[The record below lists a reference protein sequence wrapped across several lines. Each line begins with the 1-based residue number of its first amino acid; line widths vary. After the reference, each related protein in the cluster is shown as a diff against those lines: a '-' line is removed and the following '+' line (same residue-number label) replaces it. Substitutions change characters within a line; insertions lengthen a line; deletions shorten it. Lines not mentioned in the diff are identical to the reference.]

1 MTKLELVNRIFKTQV
16 KKYVPELSIT
26 FIFIVLTS
34 LTTAATAWLL
44 DPAIKEIFENKNKQM
59 LYLIPVAIVFTF
71 IIKAFSI
78 YGTRIITIKVG
89 IKIIKNI
96 QTLMAQKFLLS
107 DISHITK
114 KHSGK
119 YLSNFTNDTT
129 ILFAVLTGV
138 VVTLFKE
145 IFTLIALLALM
156 FYHDWQLS
164 LLAMIMIP
172 VAAISSK
179 NIGKKMGKKVHV
191 SLEASDKFMKFLSE
205 IIKGSWLIKIYQKE
219 EDELKK
225 ISMIIDERFKAIRKV
240 EQTRLGAG
248 PIMEIIS
255 ALAIAIVVFFA
266 GYRSMQGAITL
277 GEFVSFLAALMLAY
291 QPVKA
296 LAGIN
301 VGIQEGIAAA
311 KRIYEIIDQKNEIY
325 NDENAPSLKL
335 KNATLEFKNISFTYP
350 DGTHALKNLSAKIEG
365 GKKVGLVG
373 ISGSGKT
380 TFLNLIPRFF
390 NLKHG
395 TILIDDQ
402 NINNINLNSLRKEI
416 SIVSQDVILFD
427 DTIRSNILYGKASA
441 SDDEIINACKFAA
454 AQEFIE
460 KLPNKYETIIGENGI
475 KLSGGQKQRLSIARA
490 ILKDSPI
497 ILLDEATSSLDSESE
512 AVIQKAIEN
521 LTKNKTTIIIAH
533 RLSTIRNCDKIL
545 VFDSGQIVA
554 EGSHEFLVNNSLIY
568 KNLYEKQIISK

>member
-1 MTKLELVNRIFKTQV
+1 MNKLDLVKRIFRTQV
-16 KKYVPELSIT
+16 KKYIPELSLT
-26 FIFIVLTS
+26 FIFIILTS

-44 DPAIKEIFENKNKQM
+44 DPAIKEIFVNKNAQM
-59 LYLIPVAIVFTF
+59 LYLIPIAIVFTF

-129 ILFAVLTGV
+129 ILFTVLTGV

-145 IFTLIALLALM
+145 TFTLIALLGLM

-225 ISMIIDERFKAIRKV
+225 ISMVIDERFKAIRKV

-248 PIMEIIS
+248 PIMEVIS
-255 ALAIAIVVFFA
+255 AIAIAIVVFFA

-291 QPVKA
+291 QPVRA

-301 VGIQEGIAAA
+301 VGIQEGVTAAR
-311 KRIYEIIDQKNEIY
+311 RIYEIIDQKNQIY
-325 NDENAPSLKL
+325 HDENAPSLTL
-335 KNATLEFKNISFTYP
+335 RNASIEFKNINFTYP
-350 DGTHALKNLSAKIEG
+350 DGTNALKNLSARING
-365 GKKVGLVG
+365 GEKVGLVG

-390 NLKHG
+390 NLEEG
-395 TILIDDQ
+395 VILIDDQ
-402 NINNINLNSLRKEI
+402 DINSVNLNSLRKEI
-416 SIVSQDVILFD
+416 SLVSQDVILFD
-427 DTIRSNILYGKASA
+427 DTVKSNILYGNSLATEE
-441 SDDEIINACKFAA
+441 EIIDACRFAA
-454 AQEFIE
+454 AHDFIE
-460 KLPNKYETIIGENGI
+460 KLPNKYHTIIGENGI

-490 ILKDSPI
+490 ILKNSSI

-533 RLSTIRNCDKIL
+533 RLSTIINCNKIL
-545 VFDSGQIVA
+545 VFDNGKIVA
-554 EGSHEFLVNNSLIY
+554 EGTHEALVKNSLIY
-568 KNLYEKQIISK
+568 KSLYEKQLIN

>member
-1 MTKLELVNRIFKTQV
+1 MTKLELIKRVFKSQV
-16 KKYVPELSIT
+16 KKYIPELFLA
-26 FIFIVLTS
+26 FIFIILTS
-34 LTTAATAWLL
+34 LTTAISAWLL
-44 DPAIKEIFENKNKQM
+44 DPAIKEIFENKNNKM
-59 LYLIPVAIVFTF
+59 LYIIPVAIVFTF
-71 IIKAFSI
+71 ILKALSI

-119 YLSNFTNDTT
+119 YLSNFTNDVR
-129 ILFAVLTGV
+129 ILFEVLTIV

-145 IFTLIALLALM
+145 LFTLIALLGLM

-164 LLAMIMIP
+164 LLAIIMIP
-172 VAAISSK
+172 IAAFASK
-179 NIGKKMGKKVHV
+179 ILGKKMGKKVRI
-191 SLEASDKFMKFLSE
+191 SLETSDKFMKFFSE

-219 EDELKK
+219 QEELKK
-225 ISMIIDERFKAIRKV
+225 ISMIIDERFKAIKKV

-255 ALAIAIVVFFA
+255 SFAIAIVVFFA
-266 GYRSMQGAITL
+266 GYRSLQGAITL

-301 VGIQEGIAAA
+301 VGIQEGVAAA
-311 KRIYEIIDQKNEIY
+311 RRIYEIIDQKNEII
-325 NDENAPSLKL
+325 NDEKAPSLKL
-335 KNATLEFKNISFTYP
+335 TNATLEFKNISFVYP
-350 DGTHALKNLSAKIEG
+350 DGTQALKNLSTKIEG
-365 GKKVGLVG
+365 GRKVGLVG

-390 NLKHG
+390 NLEHG
-395 TILIDDQ
+395 QILVDGQ

-416 SIVSQDVILFD
+416 SLVSQDVILFD
-427 DTIRSNILYGKASA
+427 DTIKSNILYGNSSA
-441 SDDEIINACKFAA
+441 SDEEIVAACKFAA
-454 AQEFIE
+454 AQDFIE
-460 KLPNKYETIIGENGI
+460 KLPKKYETIIGENGI

-490 ILKDSPI
+490 ILKNSSI
-497 ILLDEATSSLDSESE
+497 ILLDEATSSLDSDSE
-512 AVIQKAIEN
+512 TVIQKAIEN

-533 RLSTIRNCDKIL
+533 RLSTIMNCDKIL
-545 VFDSGQIVA
+545 VFDNGQIIC
-554 EGSHEFLVNNSLIY
+554 EGSHEFLVNSSPIY
-568 KNLYEKQIISK
+568 KNLYEKQIIN

>member
-1 MTKLELVNRIFKTQV
+1 MTKLELIKRVFKSQV
-16 KKYVPELSIT
+16 KKYIPELFLA
-26 FIFIVLTS
+26 FIFIILTS
-34 LTTAATAWLL
+34 ITTAVTAWLL
-44 DPAIKEIFENKNKQM
+44 DPAIKEIFENKNNTM
-59 LYLIPVAIVFTF
+59 LYIIPVAIVFTF
-71 IIKAFSI
+71 VLKAFSI
-78 YGTRIITIKVG
+78 YGTRIVTIKVG

-119 YLSNFTNDTT
+119 YLSNFTNDTNV
-129 ILFAVLTGV
+129 LFLVLTGV

-145 IFTLIALLALM
+145 TFTLIALLGLM

-164 LLAMIMIP
+164 LLAILMIP
-172 VAAISSK
+172 IAVVSSK
-179 NIGKKMGKKVHV
+179 NIGKKMGKKVNL

-205 IIKGSWLIKIYQKE
+205 LIKGSWLIKIYQKE
-219 EDELKK
+219 QEELKK

-255 ALAIAIVVFFA
+255 AIAIAIVVFFA
-266 GYRSMQGAITL
+266 GYRSLEGAITL

-301 VGIQEGIAAA
+301 VGIQEGVAAA
-311 KRIYEIIDQKNEIY
+311 RRIYEIIDQKNEII

-335 KNATLEFKNISFTYP
+335 TNATLEFKNISFVYP
-350 DGTHALKNLSAKIEG
+350 DGTQALKNLSAKIEG
-365 GKKVGLVG
+365 GRKVGLVG

-390 NLKHG
+390 NLEHG
-395 TILIDDQ
+395 QILVDGQ
-402 NINNINLNSLRKEI
+402 NINNINLSSLRKEI
-416 SIVSQDVILFD
+416 SLVSQDVILFD
-427 DTIRSNILYGKASA
+427 DTIKSNILYGNSSA
-441 SDDEIINACKFAA
+441 SDEEIVAACKFAA
-454 AQEFIE
+454 AQDFIE

-490 ILKDSPI
+490 ILKNSSI
-497 ILLDEATSSLDSESE
+497 ILLDEATSSLDSDSE
-512 AVIQKAIEN
+512 TVIQKAIEN

-533 RLSTIRNCDKIL
+533 RLSTIMNCDKIL
-545 VFDSGQIVA
+545 VFDNGQIIS
-554 EGSHEFLVNNSLIY
+554 EGSHEFLVNSSPIY
-568 KNLYEKQIISK
+568 KNLYEKQIIN

>member
-16 KKYVPELSIT
+16 KKYIPELSIT
-26 FIFIVLTS
+26 FIFIILTS

-44 DPAIKEIFENKNKQM
+44 DPAIKEIFINKNTKM
-59 LYLIPVAIVFTF
+59 LYLIPVAIIFTF
-71 IIKAFSI
+71 ILKAFSI

-129 ILFAVLTGV
+129 ILFVVLTGV

-145 IFTLIALLALM
+145 TFTLIALIGLM

-164 LLAMIMIP
+164 LLAVVMIP
-172 VAAISSK
+172 IAAISSK
-179 NIGKKMGKKVHV
+179 NIGKKMGKKVHI

-248 PIMEIIS
+248 PIMEVIS
-255 ALAIAIVVFFA
+255 AIAIAIVVFFA

-301 VGIQEGIAAA
+301 VGIQEGITAA

-325 NDENAPSLKL
+325 NDKNAPSLKL

-390 NLKHG
+390 NLKYG
-395 TILIDDQ
+395 EILIDDQ
-402 NINNINLNSLRKEI
+402 NINNINLSSLRKEI
-416 SIVSQDVILFD
+416 SLVSQDVILFD
-427 DTIRSNILYGKASA
+427 DTIRSNILYGNASA
-441 SDDEIINACKFAA
+441 SDNEIINACKFAA
-454 AQEFIE
+454 AQDFIE

-490 ILKDSPI
+490 ILKDSSI

-533 RLSTIRNCDKIL
+533 RLSTIMNCDKIL
-545 VFDSGQIVA
+545 VFESGQIVA
-554 EGSHEFLVNNSLIY
+554 EGSHQFLVNNSSIY
-568 KNLYEKQIISK
+568 KNLYEKQIIN

>member
-1 MTKLELVNRIFKTQV
+1 MTKLELINRIFKTQV
-16 KKYVPELSIT
+16 KKYIPELSIT
-26 FIFIVLTS
+26 FVFIVLTS

-59 LYLIPVAIVFTF
+59 LYLIPLAIVFTF

-107 DISHITK
+107 DISHIIK

-119 YLSNFTNDTT
+119 YLSNFTNDIT
-129 ILFAVLTGV
+129 ILFTILTGV

-145 IFTLIALLALM
+145 TFTLIALLGLM

-172 VAAISSK
+172 IAAISSK

-255 ALAIAIVVFFA
+255 AVAIAIVVFFA
-266 GYRSMQGAITL
+266 GYRSIQGAITL

-291 QPVKA
+291 QPVRA

-301 VGIQEGIAAA
+301 VGIQEGITAA
-311 KRIYEIIDQKNEIY
+311 KRIYEIIDQKNEIF

-427 DTIRSNILYGKASA
+427 DTIRSNILYGNASA

-454 AQEFIE
+454 AQDFVE

-512 AVIQKAIEN
+512 VVIQKAIEN

-533 RLSTIRNCDKIL
+533 RLSTIMNCDKIL
-545 VFDSGQIVA
+545 VFDDGQIVD
-554 EGSHEFLVNNSLIY
+554 EGSHQFLVKNSSTY
-568 KNLYEKQIISK
+568 KNLYEKQIIN

>member
-16 KKYVPELSIT
+16 KKYIPELSIT

-78 YGTRIITIKVG
+78 YGTRIITVKVG

-129 ILFAVLTGV
+129 ILFTVLTGV

-145 IFTLIALLALM
+145 TFTLIALLTLM

-255 ALAIAIVVFFA
+255 AIAIAIVVFFA

-291 QPVKA
+291 QPVRA

-301 VGIQEGIAAA
+301 VGIQEGITAA

-427 DTIRSNILYGKASA
+427 DTIRSNILYGNASA

-460 KLPNKYETIIGENGI
+460 KLPNKYETIVGENGI

-533 RLSTIRNCDKIL
+533 RLSTIMNCDKIL

-568 KNLYEKQIISK
+568 KNLYEKQIIN

>member
-1 MTKLELVNRIFKTQV
+1 MNKIDLIKRIFRTQV
-16 KKYVPELSIT
+16 KRYIPELSLT
-26 FIFIVLTS
+26 FIFIILTS

-44 DPAIKEIFENKNKQM
+44 DPAIKEIFENKNLKM
-59 LYLIPVAIVFTF
+59 LYFIPLAIVLTF

-78 YGTRIITIKVG
+78 YGTKIVTIKVG

-96 QTLMAQKFLLS
+96 QTLMAKKFLLS

-114 KHSGK
+114 KHSGR
-119 YLSNFTNDTT
+119 YLSNFTSDTGV
-129 ILFAVLTGV
+129 LFGVLTGV

-145 IFTLIALLALM
+145 TFTLIALLGLM

-164 LLAMIMIP
+164 LLAIIMIP
-172 VAAISSK
+172 VAAFSSR
-179 NIGKKMGKKVHV
+179 NLGKKMGKKVNV

-205 IIKGSWLIKIYQKE
+205 MIKGSWLIKIYQKE
-219 EDELKK
+219 EEELKR
-225 ISMIIDERFKAIRKV
+225 ISMVIDERFKAIRKV

-255 ALAIAIVVFFA
+255 ATAIAIVVFFA

-291 QPVKA
+291 QPVRA

-301 VGIQEGIAAA
+301 IGIQEGIAAA

-325 NDENAPSLKL
+325 HDENAPSLKL
-335 KNATLEFKNISFTYP
+335 NNASIEFKNISFTYP

-365 GKKVGLVG
+365 GTKVGLVG

-390 NLKHG
+390 HLKNG
-395 TILIDDQ
+395 SIFIDNQ
-402 NINNINLNSLRKEI
+402 NINDINLNSLRKEI
-416 SIVSQDVILFD
+416 SLVSQDVILFD
-427 DTIRSNILYGKASA
+427 DTIRANILYGNAFASNE
-441 SDDEIINACKFAA
+441 EIIDACKFAA
-454 AQEFIE
+454 AQDFVE

-490 ILKDSPI
+490 ILKNSSI

-512 AVIQKAIEN
+512 SVIQKAIEN

-533 RLSTIRNCDKIL
+533 RLSTVMNCDKIL
-545 VFDSGQIVA
+545 VFENGQIIE
-554 EGSHEFLVNNSLIY
+554 EGKHEFLVNNSSTY
-568 KNLYEKQIISK
+568 KKLYEKQIIN

>member
-1 MTKLELVNRIFKTQV
+1 MNKLNLVKRIFKTQV
-16 KKYVPELSIT
+16 KRYIPELSLT
-26 FIFIVLTS
+26 FLFIILTS

-44 DPAIKEIFENKNKQM
+44 DPAIKEIFENKNMKM
-59 LYLIPVAIVFTF
+59 LYIIPIAIIITF
-71 IIKAFSI
+71 IIKAFAI
-78 YGTRIITIKVG
+78 YGTRIVTIKVG

-96 QTLMAQKFLLS
+96 QTLMAKKFLLS

-114 KHSGK
+114 KHSGR
-119 YLSNFTNDTT
+119 YLSNFTNDTGV
-129 ILFAVLTGV
+129 LFGVLTGA

-145 IFTLIALLALM
+145 SFTLIALLGLM

-164 LLAMIMIP
+164 LLAIIMIP
-172 VAAISSK
+172 IAAISSK
-179 NIGKKMGKKVHV
+179 NLGKKMGKKVSI

-219 EDELKK
+219 EEELKR

-248 PIMEIIS
+248 PIMEVIS
-255 ALAIAIVVFFA
+255 AIAIAVVVFFA

-291 QPVKA
+291 QPVRA

-301 VGIQEGIAAA
+301 IGIQEGISAA
-311 KRIYEIIDQKNEIY
+311 KRIYELIDQKNEIY
-325 NDENAPSLKL
+325 HDENAPSLKL
-335 KNATLEFKNISFTYP
+335 INASIEFKNISFTYP
-350 DGTHALKNLSAKIEG
+350 DGTQALKNLSAKIEG
-365 GKKVGLVG
+365 GTKVGLVG
-373 ISGSGKT
+373 VSGSGKT

-390 NLKHG
+390 HLKNG
-395 TILIDDQ
+395 SIFIDNQ
-402 NINNINLNSLRKEI
+402 NINDINLNSLRKEI
-416 SIVSQDVILFD
+416 SLVSQDVILFD
-427 DTIRSNILYGKASA
+427 DTIKSNILYGNALASNE
-441 SDDEIINACKFAA
+441 EIIKACKFAA
-454 AQEFIE
+454 AQDFVE

-490 ILKDSPI
+490 ILKNSSI

-512 AVIQKAIEN
+512 SVIQKAIEN

-533 RLSTIRNCDKIL
+533 RLSTVMNCDKIL
-545 VFDSGQIVA
+545 VFENGKIIE
-554 EGSHEFLVNNSLIY
+554 EGKHEFLVNNSLTY
-568 KNLYEKQIISK
+568 KKLYEKQIIN

>member
-1 MTKLELVNRIFKTQV
+1 MTKLELIKRVFKSQV
-16 KKYVPELSIT
+16 KKYIPELFLA
-26 FIFIVLTS
+26 FIFIILTS
-34 LTTAATAWLL
+34 ITTAVTAWLL
-44 DPAIKEIFENKNKQM
+44 DPAIKEIFENKNNTM
-59 LYLIPVAIVFTF
+59 LYIIPVAIVFTF
-71 IIKAFSI
+71 VLKAFSI
-78 YGTRIITIKVG
+78 YGTRIVTIKVG

-119 YLSNFTNDTT
+119 YLSNFTNDTK
-129 ILFAVLTGV
+129 ILFDVLTGV

-145 IFTLIALLALM
+145 AFTLIALLGLM

-164 LLAMIMIP
+164 LLAIIMIP
-172 VAAISSK
+172 IAAISSK
-179 NIGKKMGKKVHV
+179 NLGKKMGKKVRI

-219 EDELKK
+219 EEELKK

-255 ALAIAIVVFFA
+255 SIAIAIVVFFA
-266 GYRSMQGAITL
+266 GYRSLQGAITL

-301 VGIQEGIAAA
+301 VGIQEGVTAAR
-311 KRIYEIIDQKNEIY
+311 RIYEIIDQKNEII

-335 KNATLEFKNISFTYP
+335 TNATLEFKNISFIYP
-350 DGTHALKNLSAKIEG
+350 DGTQALKNLSAKIEG
-365 GKKVGLVG
+365 GRKVGLVG

-390 NLKHG
+390 NLEHG
-395 TILIDDQ
+395 QILVDGQ
-402 NINNINLNSLRKEI
+402 NINNINLSSLRKEI
-416 SIVSQDVILFD
+416 SLVSQDVILFD
-427 DTIRSNILYGKASA
+427 DTIKSNILYGNSSA
-441 SDDEIINACKFAA
+441 SDEEIVAACKFAA
-454 AQEFIE
+454 AQDFIE

-490 ILKDSPI
+490 ILKNSSI
-497 ILLDEATSSLDSESE
+497 ILLDEATSSLDSDSE
-512 AVIQKAIEN
+512 TVIQKAIEN

-533 RLSTIRNCDKIL
+533 RLSTIMNCDKIL
-545 VFDSGQIVA
+545 VFDNGQIIS
-554 EGSHEFLVNNSLIY
+554 EGSHEFLVNSSPIY
-568 KNLYEKQIISK
+568 KNLYEKQIIN

>member
-16 KKYVPELSIT
+16 KKYIPELSIT

-129 ILFAVLTGV
+129 ILFTVLTGV

-145 IFTLIALLALM
+145 TFTLIALLTLM

-255 ALAIAIVVFFA
+255 AIAIAIVVFFA
-266 GYRSMQGAITL
+266 GYRSMQGALTL

-291 QPVKA
+291 QPVRA

-301 VGIQEGIAAA
+301 VGIQEGITAA

-365 GKKVGLVG
+365 GKKIGLVG

-427 DTIRSNILYGKASA
+427 DTIRSNILYGNASA

-533 RLSTIRNCDKIL
+533 RLSTIMNCDKIL

-568 KNLYEKQIISK
+568 KNLYEKQIIN

>member
-16 KKYVPELSIT
+16 KKYIPELSIT

-129 ILFAVLTGV
+129 ILFTVLTGV

-145 IFTLIALLALM
+145 TFTLIALLTLM

-255 ALAIAIVVFFA
+255 AIAIAIVVFFA

-291 QPVKA
+291 QPVRA

-301 VGIQEGIAAA
+301 VGIQEGITAA

-427 DTIRSNILYGKASA
+427 DTIRSNILYGNASA

-533 RLSTIRNCDKIL
+533 RLSTIMNCDKIL

-568 KNLYEKQIISK
+568 KNLYEKQIIN

>member
-16 KKYVPELSIT
+16 KKYIPELSIT

-129 ILFAVLTGV
+129 ILFTVLTGV

-145 IFTLIALLALM
+145 TFTLIALLTLM

-291 QPVKA
+291 QPVRA

-301 VGIQEGIAAA
+301 VGIQEGITAA

-427 DTIRSNILYGKASA
+427 DTIRSNILYGNASA

-533 RLSTIRNCDKIL
+533 RLSTIMNCDKIL
-545 VFDSGQIVA
+545 VFDSGQIIA

-568 KNLYEKQIISK
+568 KNLYEKQIIN

>member
-1 MTKLELVNRIFKTQV
+1 MTKLELIKRVFKSQV
-16 KKYVPELSIT
+16 KKYIPELFLA
-26 FIFIVLTS
+26 FIFIILTS
-34 LTTAATAWLL
+34 ITTAVTAWLL
-44 DPAIKEIFENKNKQM
+44 DPAIKEIFENKNNTM
-59 LYLIPVAIVFTF
+59 LYIIPVAIVFTF
-71 IIKAFSI
+71 VLKAFSI
-78 YGTRIITIKVG
+78 YGTRIVTIKVG

-119 YLSNFTNDTT
+119 YLSNFTNDTNV
-129 ILFAVLTGV
+129 LFLVLTGV

-145 IFTLIALLALM
+145 TFTLIALLGLM

-164 LLAMIMIP
+164 LLAILMIP
-172 VAAISSK
+172 IAVVSSK
-179 NIGKKMGKKVHV
+179 NIGKKMGKKVNL

-205 IIKGSWLIKIYQKE
+205 LIKGSWLIKIYQKE
-219 EDELKK
+219 QEELKK

-255 ALAIAIVVFFA
+255 AIAIAIVVFFA
-266 GYRSMQGAITL
+266 GYRSLEGAITL

-301 VGIQEGIAAA
+301 VGIQEGVAAA
-311 KRIYEIIDQKNEIY
+311 RRIYEIIDQKNEII

-335 KNATLEFKNISFTYP
+335 TNATLEFKNISFVYP
-350 DGTHALKNLSAKIEG
+350 DGTQALKNLSVKIEG
-365 GKKVGLVG
+365 GRKVGLVG

-390 NLKHG
+390 NLEHG
-395 TILIDDQ
+395 QILVDGQ
-402 NINNINLNSLRKEI
+402 NINNINLSSLRKEI
-416 SIVSQDVILFD
+416 SLVSQDVILFD
-427 DTIRSNILYGKASA
+427 DTIKSNILYGNSSA
-441 SDDEIINACKFAA
+441 SDEEIVAACKFAA
-454 AQEFIE
+454 AQDFIE

-490 ILKDSPI
+490 ILKNSSI
-497 ILLDEATSSLDSESE
+497 ILLDEATSSLDSDSE
-512 AVIQKAIEN
+512 TVIQKAIEN

-533 RLSTIRNCDKIL
+533 RLSTIMNCDKIL
-545 VFDSGQIVA
+545 VFDNGQIIS
-554 EGSHEFLVNNSLIY
+554 EGSHEFLVNSSSIY
-568 KNLYEKQIISK
+568 KNLYEKQIIN

>member
-1 MTKLELVNRIFKTQV
+1 MNKLELINRIFKTQV
-16 KKYVPELSIT
+16 KKYIPELSIT
-26 FIFIVLTS
+26 FIFIILTS

-59 LYLIPVAIVFTF
+59 LYLIPVAIVCTF

-129 ILFAVLTGV
+129 ILFTVLTGV

-145 IFTLIALLALM
+145 IFTLIALLGLM

-172 VAAISSK
+172 IAAISSK

-255 ALAIAIVVFFA
+255 AIAIAIVVFFA

-301 VGIQEGIAAA
+301 VGIQEGVTAA

-390 NLKHG
+390 NLEHG

-402 NINNINLNSLRKEI
+402 NINTINLNSLRKEI

-427 DTIRSNILYGKASA
+427 DTIRSNILYGNASA

-454 AQEFIE
+454 AQDFIE

-533 RLSTIRNCDKIL
+533 RLSTIMNCDKIL
-545 VFDSGQIVA
+545 VFDSGQIVD
-554 EGSHEFLVNNSLIY
+554 EGSHEFLVKNSSIY
-568 KNLYEKQIISK
+568 KNLYEKQIIN

>member
-1 MTKLELVNRIFKTQV
+1 MTKSELINRIFKTQV
-16 KKYVPELSIT
+16 KKYIPELSIT

-129 ILFAVLTGV
+129 ILFTVLTGV

-145 IFTLIALLALM
+145 IFTLIALLGLM

-164 LLAMIMIP
+164 LLATIMIP
-172 VAAISSK
+172 IAAISSK

-255 ALAIAIVVFFA
+255 AIAIAIVVFFA

-291 QPVKA
+291 QPVRA

-301 VGIQEGIAAA
+301 VGIQEGVTAA

-325 NDENAPSLKL
+325 NDKNAPSLKL
-335 KNATLEFKNISFTYP
+335 KNATLEFKDINFTYP
-350 DGTHALKNLSAKIEG
+350 DGTQALKNLSAKIEG

-380 TFLNLIPRFF
+380 TFLNLIPRLF
-390 NLKHG
+390 NLKQG

-416 SIVSQDVILFD
+416 SLVSQDVILFD
-427 DTIRSNILYGKASA
+427 DTIKSNILYGNPSASA
-441 SDDEIINACKFAA
+441 DEIVQACKFAA
-454 AQEFIE
+454 AQDFIE

-490 ILKDSPI
+490 ILKDSSI
-497 ILLDEATSSLDSESE
+497 ILLDEATSSLDSDSE

-521 LTKNKTTIIIAH
+521 LIKNKTTIIIAH
-533 RLSTIRNCDKIL
+533 RLSTIMNCDKIL
-545 VFDSGQIVA
+545 VFDNGQIVA
-554 EGSHEFLVNNSLIY
+554 EGTHEFLVNNSLIY
-568 KNLYEKQIISK
+568 KNLYQKQVIS

>member
-1 MTKLELVNRIFKTQV
+1 MTKLELLNRIFKTQV
-16 KKYVPELSIT
+16 KKYIPELSIT
-26 FIFIVLTS
+26 FIFIILTS
-34 LTTAATAWLL
+34 ITTAATAWLL
-44 DPAIKEIFENKNKQM
+44 DPAIKEIFENKNTKM
-59 LYLIPVAIVFTF
+59 LYLIPIAIIFTF
-71 IIKAFSI
+71 ILKAFSV

-119 YLSNFTNDTT
+119 YLSNFTNDTK
-129 ILFAVLTGV
+129 ILFDVLTGV

-145 IFTLIALLALM
+145 TFTLIALLGLM
-156 FYHDWQLS
+156 FYYDWQLS
-164 LLAMIMIP
+164 LLAVVMIP

-205 IIKGSWLIKIYQKE
+205 LIKGSWLIKIYQKE

-255 ALAIAIVVFFA
+255 AIAIAIVVFFA

-277 GEFVSFLAALMLAY
+277 GEFVSFLASLMLAY
-291 QPVKA
+291 QPVRA

-301 VGIQEGIAAA
+301 VGIQEGITAA

-335 KNATLEFKNISFTYP
+335 TKATLEFKNISFIYP
-350 DGTHALKNLSAKIEG
+350 DGTQALKNLSAKIEG

-416 SIVSQDVILFD
+416 SLVSQDVILFD
-427 DTIRSNILYGKASA
+427 DTIRSNILYGNASA

-454 AQEFIE
+454 AQDFIE

-490 ILKDSPI
+490 ILKDSSI

-533 RLSTIRNCDKIL
+533 RLSTIMNCDKIL
-545 VFDSGQIVA
+545 VFDSGEIVA
-554 EGSHEFLVNNSLIY
+554 EGSHEFLVNNSSIY
-568 KNLYEKQIISK
+568 KNLYEKQIIN

>member
-16 KKYVPELSIT
+16 KKYISELSIT
-26 FIFIVLTS
+26 FIFIILTS
-34 LTTAATAWLL
+34 ITTAATAWLL
-44 DPAIKEIFENKNKQM
+44 DPAIKEIFENKNTKM
-59 LYLIPVAIVFTF
+59 LYLIPIAIIFTF
-71 IIKAFSI
+71 ILKAFSV

-119 YLSNFTNDTT
+119 YLSNFTNDTK
-129 ILFAVLTGV
+129 ILFDMLTGV

-145 IFTLIALLALM
+145 TFTLIALLGLM
-156 FYHDWQLS
+156 FYYDWQLS
-164 LLAMIMIP
+164 LLAVVMIP

-205 IIKGSWLIKIYQKE
+205 LIKGSWLIKIYQKE

-255 ALAIAIVVFFA
+255 AIAIAIVVFFA

-277 GEFVSFLAALMLAY
+277 GEFVSFLASLMLAY
-291 QPVKA
+291 QPVRA

-301 VGIQEGIAAA
+301 VGIQEGITAA

-335 KNATLEFKNISFTYP
+335 TKATLEFKNISFIYP
-350 DGTHALKNLSAKIEG
+350 DGTQALKNLSAKIEG

-395 TILIDDQ
+395 AILIDDQ

-416 SIVSQDVILFD
+416 SLVSQDVILFD
-427 DTIRSNILYGKASA
+427 DTIRSNILYGNASA

-454 AQEFIE
+454 AQDFIE

-490 ILKDSPI
+490 ILKDSSI

-533 RLSTIRNCDKIL
+533 RLSTIMNCDKIL
-545 VFDSGQIVA
+545 VFDSGEIVA
-554 EGSHEFLVNNSLIY
+554 EGSHEFLVNNSSIY
-568 KNLYEKQIISK
+568 KNLYEKQIIN

>member
-1 MTKLELVNRIFKTQV
+1 MNKIDLIKRIFRTQV
-16 KKYVPELSIT
+16 KRYIPELSLT
-26 FIFIVLTS
+26 FIFIILTS

-44 DPAIKEIFENKNKQM
+44 DPAIKEIFENKNLKM
-59 LYLIPVAIVFTF
+59 LYFIPLAIVLTF
-71 IIKAFSI
+71 IIKAFAI
-78 YGTRIITIKVG
+78 YGTKIVTIKVG

-96 QTLMAQKFLLS
+96 QTLMAKKFLLS

-114 KHSGK
+114 KHSGR
-119 YLSNFTNDTT
+119 YLSNFTSDTGV
-129 ILFAVLTGV
+129 LFGVLTGV

-145 IFTLIALLALM
+145 TFTLIALLGLM

-164 LLAMIMIP
+164 LLAIIMIP
-172 VAAISSK
+172 VAAFSSR
-179 NIGKKMGKKVHV
+179 NLGKKMGKKVNV

-205 IIKGSWLIKIYQKE
+205 MIKGSWLIKIYQKE
-219 EDELKK
+219 EEELKR
-225 ISMIIDERFKAIRKV
+225 ISMVIDERFKAIRKV

-255 ALAIAIVVFFA
+255 AIAIAIVVFFA

-291 QPVKA
+291 QPVRA

-301 VGIQEGIAAA
+301 IGIQEGIAAA

-325 NDENAPSLKL
+325 HDENAPSLKL
-335 KNATLEFKNISFTYP
+335 NNASIEFKNISFTYP

-365 GKKVGLVG
+365 GTKVGLVG

-390 NLKHG
+390 HLKNG
-395 TILIDDQ
+395 SIFIDNQ
-402 NINNINLNSLRKEI
+402 NINDINLNSLRKEI
-416 SIVSQDVILFD
+416 SLVSQDVILFD
-427 DTIRSNILYGKASA
+427 DTIRANILYGNAFASNE
-441 SDDEIINACKFAA
+441 EIIEACKFAA
-454 AQEFIE
+454 AQDFVE

-490 ILKDSPI
+490 ILKNSSI

-512 AVIQKAIEN
+512 SVIQKAIEN

-533 RLSTIRNCDKIL
+533 RLSTVMNCDKIL
-545 VFDSGQIVA
+545 VFENGQIIE
-554 EGSHEFLVNNSLIY
+554 EGKHEFLVNNSSTY
-568 KNLYEKQIISK
+568 KKLYEKQIIN

>member
-1 MTKLELVNRIFKTQV
+1 MTKLELINRIFRTQV
-16 KKYVPELSIT
+16 KKYIPELSIT
-26 FIFIVLTS
+26 FVFIILTS

-44 DPAIKEIFENKNKQM
+44 DPAIKEIFENKNREM
-59 LYLIPVAIVFTF
+59 LYLIPLAIVFTF

-119 YLSNFTNDTT
+119 YLSNFTNDIT
-129 ILFAVLTGV
+129 ILFTILTGV

-145 IFTLIALLALM
+145 TFTLIALLGLM

-255 ALAIAIVVFFA
+255 AVAIAIVVFFA
-266 GYRSMQGAITL
+266 GYRSIQGAITL

-291 QPVKA
+291 QPVRA

-427 DTIRSNILYGKASA
+427 DTIRSNILYGNASA
-441 SDDEIINACKFAA
+441 SNDEIINACKFAA
-454 AQEFIE
+454 AQDFVE

-533 RLSTIRNCDKIL
+533 RLSTIMNCDKIL
-545 VFDSGQIVA
+545 VFDSGQIVD
-554 EGSHEFLVNNSLIY
+554 EGSHEFLVKNSSIY
-568 KNLYEKQIISK
+568 KNLYEKQIIN

>member
-1 MTKLELVNRIFKTQV
+1 MTKLELVKRIFKTQV
-16 KKYVPELSIT
+16 KKYIPELSIT
-26 FIFIVLTS
+26 FIFIILTS

-44 DPAIKEIFENKNKQM
+44 DPAIKEIFENKNTKM
-59 LYLIPVAIVFTF
+59 LYLIPIAIIFTF
-71 IIKAFSI
+71 ILKALSV
-78 YGTRIITIKVG
+78 YGTKIITIKVG

-96 QTLMAQKFLLS
+96 QILMAKKFLLS

-145 IFTLIALLALM
+145 TLTLIALIGLM
-156 FYHDWQLS
+156 FYHDWQLT
-164 LLAMIMIP
+164 LLAIIMIP
-172 VAAISSK
+172 LAAISSK
-179 NIGKKMGKKVHV
+179 NIGKKMGKKVHI

-225 ISMIIDERFKAIRKV
+225 ISMIIDEKFKALRKV

-248 PIMEIIS
+248 PIMEVIS
-255 ALAIAIVVFFA
+255 SLAIAIVVFFA
-266 GYRSMQGAITL
+266 GYRSMQGAVTL

-291 QPVKA
+291 QPVRA

-301 VGIQEGIAAA
+301 VGLQEGITAA

-325 NDENAPSLKL
+325 HDQNAPSLII
-335 KNATLEFKNISFTYP
+335 KNAKLEFKNISFIYP

-365 GKKVGLVG
+365 GKKIGLVG

-416 SIVSQDVILFD
+416 SLVSQDVILFD
-427 DTIRSNILYGKASA
+427 DTIKSNILYGNASA

-454 AQEFIE
+454 AQDFIE
-460 KLPNKYETIIGENGI
+460 KLPNKYDTIIGENGI

-490 ILKDSPI
+490 ILKDSSI

-512 AVIQKAIEN
+512 AIIQKAIEN

-545 VFDSGQIVA
+545 VFNNGQIVA
-554 EGSHEFLVNNSLIY
+554 EGSHEFLVNNSSIY
-568 KNLYEKQIISK
+568 KNLYEKQIIN

>member
-1 MTKLELVNRIFKTQV
+1 MNKIDLVKRIFRTQV
-16 KKYVPELSIT
+16 KRYIPELSLT
-26 FIFIVLTS
+26 FLFIILTS

-44 DPAIKEIFENKNKQM
+44 DPAIKEIFENKNIKM
-59 LYLIPVAIVFTF
+59 LYFIPLAIVLTF
-71 IIKAFSI
+71 IIKAFAI
-78 YGTRIITIKVG
+78 YGTRIVTIKVG

-96 QTLMAQKFLLS
+96 QTLMAKKFLLS

-119 YLSNFTNDTT
+119 YLSNFTSDTGV
-129 ILFAVLTGV
+129 LFGVLTGV

-145 IFTLIALLALM
+145 TFTLIALLGLM

-164 LLAMIMIP
+164 LLAIIMIP
-172 VAAISSK
+172 VAAFSSR
-179 NIGKKMGKKVHV
+179 NLGKKMGKKVNV

-205 IIKGSWLIKIYQKE
+205 MIKGSWLIKIYQKE
-219 EDELKK
+219 EEELKR
-225 ISMIIDERFKAIRKV
+225 ISIVIDERFKAIRKV

-255 ALAIAIVVFFA
+255 AIAIAIVVFFA

-291 QPVKA
+291 QPVRA

-301 VGIQEGIAAA
+301 IGIQEGIAAA

-325 NDENAPSLKL
+325 HDENAPSLKL
-335 KNATLEFKNISFTYP
+335 NNASIEFKNISFTYP
-350 DGTHALKNLSAKIEG
+350 DGTHALKNLTAKIEG
-365 GKKVGLVG
+365 GTKVGLVG

-390 NLKHG
+390 HLKNG
-395 TILIDDQ
+395 SIFIDNQ
-402 NINNINLNSLRKEI
+402 NINDINLNSLRKEI
-416 SIVSQDVILFD
+416 SLVSQDVILFD
-427 DTIRSNILYGKASA
+427 DTIRANILYGNAFASNE
-441 SDDEIINACKFAA
+441 EIIEACKFAA
-454 AQEFIE
+454 AQDFVE

-490 ILKDSPI
+490 ILKNSSI

-512 AVIQKAIEN
+512 SVIQKAIEN

-533 RLSTIRNCDKIL
+533 RLSTVMNCDKIL
-545 VFDSGQIVA
+545 VFENGQIIE
-554 EGSHEFLVNNSLIY
+554 EGKHEFLVNNSSTY
-568 KNLYEKQIISK
+568 KKLYEKQIIN

>member
-1 MTKLELVNRIFKTQV
+1 MNKLDLVKRIFKTQV
-16 KKYVPELSIT
+16 KRYIPELSLT
-26 FIFIVLTS
+26 FLFIILTS

-44 DPAIKEIFENKNKQM
+44 DPAIKEIFANKNMKM
-59 LYLIPVAIVFTF
+59 LYIIPIAIIITF
-71 IIKAFSI
+71 IIKAFAI
-78 YGTRIITIKVG
+78 YGTRIVTIKVG

-96 QTLMAQKFLLS
+96 QTLMAKKFLLS

-114 KHSGK
+114 KHSGR
-119 YLSNFTNDTT
+119 YLSNFTNDTGV
-129 ILFAVLTGV
+129 LFGVLTGA

-145 IFTLIALLALM
+145 SFTLIALLGLM

-164 LLAMIMIP
+164 LLAIIMIP
-172 VAAISSK
+172 IAAISSK
-179 NIGKKMGKKVHV
+179 NLGKKMGKKVSI

-219 EDELKK
+219 EEELKR

-248 PIMEIIS
+248 PIMEVIS
-255 ALAIAIVVFFA
+255 AIAIAVVVFFA

-291 QPVKA
+291 QPVRA

-301 VGIQEGIAAA
+301 IGIQEGISAA
-311 KRIYEIIDQKNEIY
+311 KRIYELIDQKNEIY
-325 NDENAPSLKL
+325 HDENAPSLKL
-335 KNATLEFKNISFTYP
+335 INASIEFKNISFTYP
-350 DGTHALKNLSAKIEG
+350 DGTQALKNLSAKIEG
-365 GKKVGLVG
+365 GTKVGLVG
-373 ISGSGKT
+373 VSGSGKT

-390 NLKHG
+390 HLKNG
-395 TILIDDQ
+395 SIFIDNQ
-402 NINNINLNSLRKEI
+402 NINDINLNSLRKEI
-416 SIVSQDVILFD
+416 SLVSQDVILFD
-427 DTIRSNILYGKASA
+427 DTIKSNILYGNALASNE
-441 SDDEIINACKFAA
+441 EIIKACKFAA
-454 AQEFIE
+454 AQDFVE

-490 ILKDSPI
+490 ILKNSSI

-512 AVIQKAIEN
+512 SVIQKAIEN

-533 RLSTIRNCDKIL
+533 RLSTVMNCDKIL
-545 VFDSGQIVA
+545 VFENGKIIE
-554 EGSHEFLVNNSLIY
+554 EGKHEFLVNNSLTY
-568 KNLYEKQIISK
+568 KKLYEKQIIN

>member
-1 MTKLELVNRIFKTQV
+1 MTKLELINRIFKTQV
-16 KKYVPELSIT
+16 KKYIPELSIT

-119 YLSNFTNDTT
+119 YLSNFTNDTK
-129 ILFAVLTGV
+129 ILFDVLTGA

-145 IFTLIALLALM
+145 TFTLIALLGLM

-164 LLAMIMIP
+164 LLAVVMIP
-172 VAAISSK
+172 IAAIFSK
-179 NIGKKMGKKVHV
+179 NLGKRMGKKVHV

-205 IIKGSWLIKIYQKE
+205 LIKGSWLIKIYQKE
-219 EDELKK
+219 EEELKR

-255 ALAIAIVVFFA
+255 AIAIAIVVFFA
-266 GYRSMQGAITL
+266 GLRSMQGAITL

-301 VGIQEGIAAA
+301 IGIQEGVAAA

-325 NDENAPSLKL
+325 NDKNAPSLKL
-335 KNATLEFKNISFTYP
+335 KNATLEFKDINFTYP
-350 DGTHALKNLSAKIEG
+350 DGTQALKNLSAKIEG

-380 TFLNLIPRFF
+380 TFLNLIPRLF
-390 NLKHG
+390 NLKQG

-416 SIVSQDVILFD
+416 SLVSQDVILFD
-427 DTIRSNILYGKASA
+427 DTIKSNILYGNPSASA
-441 SDDEIINACKFAA
+441 DEIVQACKFAA
-454 AQEFIE
+454 AQDFIE

-490 ILKDSPI
+490 ILKDSSI
-497 ILLDEATSSLDSESE
+497 ILLDEATSSLDSDSE

-521 LTKNKTTIIIAH
+521 LIKNKTTIIIAH
-533 RLSTIRNCDKIL
+533 RLSTIMNCDKIL
-545 VFDSGQIVA
+545 VFDNGQIVA
-554 EGSHEFLVNNSLIY
+554 EGTHEFLVNNSLIY
-568 KNLYEKQIISK
+568 KNLYQKQVIS

>member
-1 MTKLELVNRIFKTQV
+1 MTRLELINRIFKTQV
-16 KKYVPELSIT
+16 KKYIPELSIT
-26 FIFIVLTS
+26 FVFIILTS

-44 DPAIKEIFENKNKQM
+44 DPAIKEIFENKNRQM
-59 LYLIPVAIVFTF
+59 LYLIPLAIVFTF

-119 YLSNFTNDTT
+119 YLSNFTNDIT
-129 ILFAVLTGV
+129 ILFTILTGV

-145 IFTLIALLALM
+145 TFTLIALLGLM

-255 ALAIAIVVFFA
+255 AVAIAIVVFFA
-266 GYRSMQGAITL
+266 GYRSIQGAITL

-291 QPVKA
+291 QPVRA

-301 VGIQEGIAAA
+301 VGIQEGITAA
-311 KRIYEIIDQKNEIY
+311 KRIYEIIDQKNEIF

-427 DTIRSNILYGKASA
+427 DTIRSNILYGNASA
-441 SDDEIINACKFAA
+441 SNDEIINACKFAA
-454 AQEFIE
+454 AQDFVE

-533 RLSTIRNCDKIL
+533 RLSTIMNCDKIL
-545 VFDSGQIVA
+545 VFDSGQIVD
-554 EGSHEFLVNNSLIY
+554 EGSHEFLVKNSSIY
-568 KNLYEKQIISK
+568 KNLYEKQIIN

>member
-1 MTKLELVNRIFKTQV
+1 MTKLELINRIFKTQV
-16 KKYVPELSIT
+16 KKYIPELSIT
-26 FIFIVLTS
+26 CIFIILTS

-44 DPAIKEIFENKNKQM
+44 EPAIKEIFENKNNKM
-59 LYLIPVAIVFTF
+59 LYFIPFAIVFTF

-89 IKIIKNI
+89 IKIIRNI

-114 KHSGK
+114 KHSAK
-119 YLSNFTNDTT
+119 HLSNFTNDTK
-129 ILFAVLTGV
+129 ILFDVMTGV

-145 IFTLIALLALM
+145 TFTLIALLGLM

-164 LLAMIMIP
+164 LLAVVMIP
-172 VAAISSK
+172 IAAISSK
-179 NIGKKMGKKVHV
+179 NIGKKMGKKVHI
-191 SLEASDKFMKFLSE
+191 SLEASDKFMKSLSE

-219 EDELKK
+219 KDELKK

-255 ALAIAIVVFFA
+255 AIAIAIVVFFA

-291 QPVKA
+291 QPVRA

-301 VGIQEGIAAA
+301 VGIQEGVAAA

-390 NLKHG
+390 NLEHG

-402 NINNINLNSLRKEI
+402 NINTINLNSLRKEI
-416 SIVSQDVILFD
+416 SIVSQDVMLFD
-427 DTIRSNILYGKASA
+427 DTIRFNILYGNASA

-454 AQEFIE
+454 AQDFIE
-460 KLPNKYETIIGENGI
+460 KLPNKYETIVGENGI

-512 AVIQKAIEN
+512 TIIQKAIEN

-533 RLSTIRNCDKIL
+533 RLSTIMNCDKIL
-545 VFDSGQIVA
+545 VFDSGQIVD
-554 EGSHEFLVNNSLIY
+554 EGSHEFLVKNSLIY
-568 KNLYEKQIISK
+568 KNLYEKQIIN

>member
-16 KKYVPELSIT
+16 KKYIPELSIT

-129 ILFAVLTGV
+129 ILFTVLTGV

-145 IFTLIALLALM
+145 TFTLIALLALM

-255 ALAIAIVVFFA
+255 AIAIAIVVFFA

-291 QPVKA
+291 QPVRA

-301 VGIQEGIAAA
+301 VGIQEGITAA

-365 GKKVGLVG
+365 GEKVGLVG

-427 DTIRSNILYGKASA
+427 DTIRSNILYGNASA

-533 RLSTIRNCDKIL
+533 RLSTIMNCDKIL

-568 KNLYEKQIISK
+568 KNLYEKQIIS

>member
-1 MTKLELVNRIFKTQV
+1 MTKFELINRIFKTQIR
-16 KKYVPELSIT
+16 KYIPELSVA
-26 FIFIVLTS
+26 FIFIILTS
-34 LTTAATAWLL
+34 FTTAITAWLL
-44 DPAIKEIFENKNKQM
+44 DPAIKEIFENKNIKM
-59 LYLIPVAIVFTF
+59 LYIIPLAIVFTF
-71 IIKAFSI
+71 VLKAFSI
-78 YGTRIITIKVG
+78 YGTKIVTIKVG

-119 YLSNFTNDTT
+119 YLSNFTNDTR
-129 ILFAVLTGV
+129 ILFDVLTGV

-145 IFTLIALLALM
+145 TFTLIALLGLM
-156 FYHDWQLS
+156 FYQDWQLS
-164 LLAMIMIP
+164 LLAIIMIP
-172 VAAISSK
+172 IAAFSSK
-179 NIGKKMGKKVHV
+179 NLGKKMGKKVRI

-219 EDELKK
+219 EEELKK
-225 ISMIIDERFKAIRKV
+225 ISLIIDERFKAIKKV

-255 ALAIAIVVFFA
+255 SIAIAIVVFFA
-266 GYRSMQGAITL
+266 GYRSLQGAITL

-311 KRIYEIIDQKNEIY
+311 KRIYEIIDQKNEII
-325 NDENAPSLKL
+325 NDKNAPSLKL
-335 KNATLEFKNISFTYP
+335 RNATLEFRNISFIYP
-350 DGTHALKNLSAKIEG
+350 DGTQALKNLSAKIEG

-390 NLKHG
+390 NLKNG

-416 SIVSQDVILFD
+416 SLVSQDVILFD
-427 DTIRSNILYGKASA
+427 DTIKSNILYGNSSA
-441 SDDEIINACKFAA
+441 SHDEIISACKFAA
-454 AQEFIE
+454 AQDFIE

-490 ILKDSPI
+490 ILKNSSI

-512 AVIQKAIEN
+512 VIIQKAIEN

-533 RLSTIRNCDKIL
+533 RLSTIIGCHKIL
-545 VFDSGQIVA
+545 VFDNGRIVA
-554 EGSHEFLVNNSLIY
+554 EGNHEFLVNNSQIY
-568 KNLYEKQIISK
+568 KSLYDKQVIN

>member
-1 MTKLELVNRIFKTQV
+1 MTKLELINRIFRTQV
-16 KKYVPELSIT
+16 KKYIPELSIT
-26 FIFIVLTS
+26 FVFIILTS

-44 DPAIKEIFENKNKQM
+44 DPAIKEIFENKNREM
-59 LYLIPVAIVFTF
+59 LYLIPLAIVFTF

-119 YLSNFTNDTT
+119 YLSNFTNDIT
-129 ILFAVLTGV
+129 ILFTILTGV

-145 IFTLIALLALM
+145 TFTLIALLGLM

-255 ALAIAIVVFFA
+255 AVAIAIVVFFA
-266 GYRSMQGAITL
+266 GYRSIQGAITL

-291 QPVKA
+291 QPVRA

-311 KRIYEIIDQKNEIY
+311 KRIYEIIDQKNEIF

-335 KNATLEFKNISFTYP
+335 KNATLEFKNISLTYP

-427 DTIRSNILYGKASA
+427 DTIRSNILYGNASA
-441 SDDEIINACKFAA
+441 SNDEIINACKFAA
-454 AQEFIE
+454 AQDFVE

-533 RLSTIRNCDKIL
+533 RLSTIMNCDKIL
-545 VFDSGQIVA
+545 VFDSGQIVD
-554 EGSHEFLVNNSLIY
+554 EGSHEFLVKNSSIY
-568 KNLYEKQIISK
+568 KNLYEKQIIN

>member
-1 MTKLELVNRIFKTQV
+1 
-16 KKYVPELSIT
+16 
-26 FIFIVLTS
+26 
-34 LTTAATAWLL
+34 
-44 DPAIKEIFENKNKQM
+44 M
-59 LYLIPVAIVFTF
+59 LYFIPIAIIFTF
-71 IIKAFSI
+71 ILKAFSI

-119 YLSNFTNDTT
+119 YLSNFTNDTK
-129 ILFAVLTGV
+129 ILFDVLTGA

-145 IFTLIALLALM
+145 TFTLIALLGLM

-164 LLAMIMIP
+164 LLAVVMIP
-172 VAAISSK
+172 IAAIFSK
-179 NIGKKMGKKVHV
+179 NLGKRMGKKVHV

-205 IIKGSWLIKIYQKE
+205 LIKGSWLIKIYQKE
-219 EDELKK
+219 EEELKR
-225 ISMIIDERFKAIRKV
+225 ISMIIDERFKAIKKV

-255 ALAIAIVVFFA
+255 AIAIAIVVFFA
-266 GYRSMQGAITL
+266 GLRSMQGAITL

-301 VGIQEGIAAA
+301 IGIQEGVAAA

-325 NDENAPSLKL
+325 NDKNAPSLKL
-335 KNATLEFKNISFTYP
+335 KNATLEFKDINFTYP
-350 DGTHALKNLSAKIEG
+350 DGTQALKNLSAKIEG

-380 TFLNLIPRFF
+380 TFLNLIPRLF
-390 NLKHG
+390 NLKQG

-416 SIVSQDVILFD
+416 SLVSQDVILFD
-427 DTIRSNILYGKASA
+427 DTIKSNILYGNPSASA
-441 SDDEIINACKFAA
+441 DEIVQACKFAA
-454 AQEFIE
+454 AQDFIE

-490 ILKDSPI
+490 ILKDSSI
-497 ILLDEATSSLDSESE
+497 ILLDEATSSLDSDSE

-521 LTKNKTTIIIAH
+521 LIKNKTTIIIAH
-533 RLSTIRNCDKIL
+533 RLSTIMNCDKIL
-545 VFDSGQIVA
+545 VFDNGQIVA
-554 EGSHEFLVNNSLIY
+554 EGTHEFLVNNSLIY
-568 KNLYEKQIISK
+568 KNLYQKQVIS

>member
-1 MTKLELVNRIFKTQV
+1 MTRSELINRIFKTQV
-16 KKYVPELSIT
+16 KKYIPELSIT
-26 FIFIVLTS
+26 FVFIILTS

-44 DPAIKEIFENKNKQM
+44 DPAIKEIFENKNRQM
-59 LYLIPVAIVFTF
+59 LYLIPLAIVFTF
-71 IIKAFSI
+71 IIKAFSV

-119 YLSNFTNDTT
+119 YLSNFTNDIT
-129 ILFAVLTGV
+129 ILFTILTGV

-145 IFTLIALLALM
+145 TFTLIALLGLM

-179 NIGKKMGKKVHV
+179 NIGKKMGKKVHA

-255 ALAIAIVVFFA
+255 AVAIAIVVFFA
-266 GYRSMQGAITL
+266 GYRSIQGAITL

-291 QPVKA
+291 QPVRA

-301 VGIQEGIAAA
+301 VGIQEGITAAQ
-311 KRIYEIIDQKNEIY
+311 RIYEIIDQKNEIF

-427 DTIRSNILYGKASA
+427 DTIRSNILYGNASA

-454 AQEFIE
+454 AQDFVE

-533 RLSTIRNCDKIL
+533 RLSTIMNCDKIL
-545 VFDSGQIVA
+545 VFDDGQIVD
-554 EGSHEFLVNNSLIY
+554 EGSHQFLVKNSSIY
-568 KNLYEKQIISK
+568 KNLYEKQIIN

>member
-1 MTKLELVNRIFKTQV
+1 MNKFELVNRIFKTQV
-16 KKYVPELSIT
+16 KKYIPELSLT
-26 FIFIVLTS
+26 FIFIILTS

-44 DPAIKEIFENKNKQM
+44 DPAIKEIFVNKNTKM
-59 LYLIPVAIVFTF
+59 LYLIPIAIVLTF
-71 IIKAFSI
+71 ILKAFAI
-78 YGTRIITIKVG
+78 YGTRIVTIKVG

-96 QTLMAQKFLLS
+96 QTLMAKKFLLS

-119 YLSNFTNDTT
+119 YLSNFTNDTG
-129 ILFAVLTGV
+129 ILFVVLTGV

-145 IFTLIALLALM
+145 TFTLIALLGLM

-164 LLAMIMIP
+164 LLAIIMIP
-172 VAAISSK
+172 VAAFSSR
-179 NIGKKMGKKVHV
+179 NIGKKMGKKVHI
-191 SLEASDKFMKFLSE
+191 SLEASDKFMKFFSE

-219 EDELKK
+219 EEELKK
-225 ISMIIDERFKAIRKV
+225 ISMVIDEKFRAIRKV
-240 EQTRLGAG
+240 EQTRLGSG

-291 QPVKA
+291 QPVRA

-325 NDENAPSLKL
+325 HDENAPSLKL
-335 KNATLEFKNISFTYP
+335 ENASIEFKNISFTYP

-365 GKKVGLVG
+365 GTKVGLVG
-373 ISGSGKT
+373 VSGSGKT

-390 NLKHG
+390 HLREG
-395 TILIDDQ
+395 SIFIDSQ
-402 NINNINLNSLRKEI
+402 NINDINLNSLRKEI
-416 SIVSQDVILFD
+416 SLVSQDVILFD
-427 DTIRSNILYGKASA
+427 DTIRSNILYGNALA
-441 SDDEIINACKFAA
+441 TDDEIKQACKFAA
-454 AQEFIE
+454 AEDFVE
-460 KLPNKYETIIGENGI
+460 KLPNKYETMIGENGV

-490 ILKDSPI
+490 ILKDSSI

-512 AVIQKAIEN
+512 AVIQNAIEN

-533 RLSTIRNCDKIL
+533 RLSTVMKCDKIL
-545 VFDSGQIVA
+545 VFENGKIVE
-554 EGSHEFLVNNSLIY
+554 EGKHEFLVSNSNIY
-568 KNLYEKQIISK
+568 KKLYEKQIIS

>member
-1 MTKLELVNRIFKTQV
+1 MTKLELIKRVFKSQV
-16 KKYVPELSIT
+16 KKYIPELFLA
-26 FIFIVLTS
+26 FIFIILTS
-34 LTTAATAWLL
+34 ITTAVTAWLL
-44 DPAIKEIFENKNKQM
+44 DPAIKEIFENKNNTM
-59 LYLIPVAIVFTF
+59 LYIIPIAIVSTF
-71 IIKAFSI
+71 VLKAFSI

-107 DISHITK
+107 DISNITK

-119 YLSNFTNDTT
+119 YLSNFTNDTNV
-129 ILFAVLTGV
+129 LFLVLTGV

-145 IFTLIALLALM
+145 TFTLIALLGLM

-164 LLAMIMIP
+164 LLAILMIP
-172 VAAISSK
+172 IAVVFSK
-179 NIGKKMGKKVHV
+179 NIGKKMGKKVNL

-205 IIKGSWLIKIYQKE
+205 LIKGSWLIKIYQKE
-219 EDELKK
+219 QEELKK

-255 ALAIAIVVFFA
+255 AIAIAIVVFFA
-266 GYRSMQGAITL
+266 GYRSLQGAITL

-301 VGIQEGIAAA
+301 VGIQEGVAAA
-311 KRIYEIIDQKNEIY
+311 RRIYEIIDQKNEII
-325 NDENAPSLKL
+325 NDKNAPSLKL
-335 KNATLEFKNISFTYP
+335 TNATLEFKNISFVYP
-350 DGTHALKNLSAKIEG
+350 DGTQALKNLSAKIEG
-365 GKKVGLVG
+365 GRKVGLVG

-390 NLKHG
+390 NLEHG
-395 TILIDDQ
+395 KILIDGQ
-402 NINNINLNSLRKEI
+402 NINNINLSSLRKEI
-416 SIVSQDVILFD
+416 SLVSQDVILFD
-427 DTIRSNILYGKASA
+427 DTIKSNILYGNSSA
-441 SDDEIINACKFAA
+441 SDEEIVAACKFAA
-454 AQEFIE
+454 AQDFIE

-490 ILKDSPI
+490 ILKNSSI
-497 ILLDEATSSLDSESE
+497 ILLDEATSSLDSDSE
-512 AVIQKAIEN
+512 TVIQKAIEN

-533 RLSTIRNCDKIL
+533 RLSTIKNCDKIL
-545 VFDSGQIVA
+545 VFDNGQIIS
-554 EGSHEFLVNNSLIY
+554 EGSHEFLVNSSPIY
-568 KNLYEKQIISK
+568 KNLYEKQILN

>member
-1 MTKLELVNRIFKTQV
+1 MTKLELINRIFKTQV
-16 KKYVPELSIT
+16 KKYIPELSIT
-26 FIFIVLTS
+26 FIFIILTS

-71 IIKAFSI
+71 LIKAFSI

-129 ILFAVLTGV
+129 ILFTVLTGV

-145 IFTLIALLALM
+145 TFTLIALLALM

-179 NIGKKMGKKVHV
+179 KIGKKMGKKVHV

-291 QPVKA
+291 QPVRA

-301 VGIQEGIAAA
+301 VGIQEGITAA

-427 DTIRSNILYGKASA
+427 DTIRSNILYGNASA

-533 RLSTIRNCDKIL
+533 RLSTIMNCDKIL
-545 VFDSGQIVA
+545 VFDSGQIIA

-568 KNLYEKQIISK
+568 KNLYEKQIIN

>member
-16 KKYVPELSIT
+16 KKYIPELSIT
-26 FIFIVLTS
+26 FIFIILTS

-44 DPAIKEIFENKNKQM
+44 DPAIKEIFINKNTKM
-59 LYLIPVAIVFTF
+59 LYLIPVAIIFTF
-71 IIKAFSI
+71 ILKAFSI

-129 ILFAVLTGV
+129 ILFVVLTGV

-145 IFTLIALLALM
+145 TFTLIALIGLM

-164 LLAMIMIP
+164 LLAVVMIP
-172 VAAISSK
+172 IAAISSK
-179 NIGKKMGKKVHV
+179 NIGKKMGKKVHI

-248 PIMEIIS
+248 PIMEVIS
-255 ALAIAIVVFFA
+255 AIAIAIVVFFA
-266 GYRSMQGAITL
+266 GYRSMQGAISL

-301 VGIQEGIAAA
+301 VGIQEGITAA

-325 NDENAPSLKL
+325 NDKNAPSLKL

-390 NLKHG
+390 NLKYG
-395 TILIDDQ
+395 EILIDDQ
-402 NINNINLNSLRKEI
+402 NINNINLSSLRKEI
-416 SIVSQDVILFD
+416 SLVSQDVILFD
-427 DTIRSNILYGKASA
+427 DTIRSNILYGNASA
-441 SDDEIINACKFAA
+441 SDNEIINACKFAA
-454 AQEFIE
+454 AQDFIE

-490 ILKDSPI
+490 ILKDSSI

-533 RLSTIRNCDKIL
+533 RLSTIMNCDKIL
-545 VFDSGQIVA
+545 VFESGQIVA
-554 EGSHEFLVNNSLIY
+554 EGSHQFLVNNSSIY
-568 KNLYEKQIISK
+568 KNLYEKQIIN

>member
-1 MTKLELVNRIFKTQV
+1 
-16 KKYVPELSIT
+16 
-26 FIFIVLTS
+26 
-34 LTTAATAWLL
+34 
-44 DPAIKEIFENKNKQM
+44 
-59 LYLIPVAIVFTF
+59 
-71 IIKAFSI
+71 FSI
-78 YGTRIITIKVG
+78 YGTRIVTIKVG

-119 YLSNFTNDTT
+119 YLSNFTNDTNV
-129 ILFAVLTGV
+129 LFLVLTGV

-145 IFTLIALLALM
+145 TFTLIALLGLM

-164 LLAMIMIP
+164 LLAILMIP
-172 VAAISSK
+172 IAVVSSK
-179 NIGKKMGKKVHV
+179 NIGKKMGKKVNL

-205 IIKGSWLIKIYQKE
+205 LIKGSWLIKIYQKE
-219 EDELKK
+219 QEELKK

-255 ALAIAIVVFFA
+255 AIAIAIVVFFA
-266 GYRSMQGAITL
+266 GYRSLEGAITL

-301 VGIQEGIAAA
+301 VGIQEGVAAA
-311 KRIYEIIDQKNEIY
+311 RRIYEIIDQKNEII

-335 KNATLEFKNISFTYP
+335 TNATLEFKNISFIYP
-350 DGTHALKNLSAKIEG
+350 DGTQALKNLSAKIEG
-365 GKKVGLVG
+365 GRKVGLVG

-390 NLKHG
+390 NLEHG
-395 TILIDDQ
+395 QIL
-402 NINNINLNSLRKEI
+402 
-416 SIVSQDVILFD
+416 V
-427 DTIRSNILYGKASA
+427 
-441 SDDEIINACKFAA
+441 
-454 AQEFIE
+454 
-460 KLPNKYETIIGENGI
+460 
-475 KLSGGQKQRLSIARA
+475 SGGQKQRLSIARA
-490 ILKDSPI
+490 ILKNSSI
-497 ILLDEATSSLDSESE
+497 ILLDEATSSLDSDSE
-512 AVIQKAIEN
+512 TVIQKAIEN

-533 RLSTIRNCDKIL
+533 RLSTIMNCDKIL
-545 VFDSGQIVA
+545 VFDNGQIIS
-554 EGSHEFLVNNSLIY
+554 EGSHEFLVNSSPIY
-568 KNLYEKQIISK
+568 KNLYEKQIIN